1 MLNFFSGMLVMYLLG
16 IPFMEH
22 ISEPLDE
29 EDEGAP
35 MRFALAWPY
44 AALEVIWIKIVGD
57 KDDDGTGAT

>member
-1 MLNFFSGMLVMYLLG
+1 MYLLG